1 MASLLG
7 GGRGGQRTGDDGPG
21 GCCAVELGEQVGC
34 RAGCWSPRPRPL
46 PGCAADPPSQTPSP
60 CSSAPMALTRRASGG
75 GGVGAASSVRR
86 QVGVPSGVAWP
97 GRMGPGSGGGP
108 GSWEGQG
115 LGRRTRR
122 AAVGPFSAAEPL
134 DRGRGCGRRAGVT
147 TTGDVSGDRGVS
159 WRGCPGGA
167 GRGLRCNRLARRG
180 GWGGRRGGSRGAR
193 GPAVEAL
200 FVRRRGFGRF
210 WAAPDRRQ

>member
-1 MASLLG
+1 MTHMPGVSFLSVSWGCWGYAVASLLG

-97 GRMGPGSGGGP
+97 GRMGHGSGGGP
-108 GSWEGQG
+108 GSWETSHADSCQAAV
-115 LGRRTRR
+115 LIWCCQAVVSSYLVPVLRRPCRMPTSRFASYRR
-122 AAVGPFSAAEPL
+122 AA
-134 DRGRGCGRRAGVT
+134 
-147 TTGDVSGDRGVS
+147 
-159 WRGCPGGA
+159 W
-167 GRGLRCNRLARRG
+167 
-180 GWGGRRGGSRGAR
+180 
-193 GPAVEAL
+193 
-200 FVRRRGFGRF
+200 
-210 WAAPDRRQ
+210 